1 MSPRRSLLSRVFLAN
16 ALILVVAFALLAS
29 LPITVSW
36 PATGAELTV
45 LVGGLA
51 VMLVANLLLM
61 RRVLTPLRR
70 LRHAMTAVDPLRP
83 GQRIDVGARSIEV
96 ADLTRAFNEM
106 LDRLEEERRE
116 STRRTQSAQEQERRA
131 LSLELHD
138 QVGQNLTALLLQL
151 DVASRSATPEQRQ
164 ALDASVDTVR
174 ECLDQ
179 VRGIVRRLRPEA
191 LDDLGLSRAI
201 EHLCD
206 RVEHD
211 SGIVIEHALDPEL
224 PALSSDAQLV
234 VYRVTQESLTN
245 VVRHSRARR
254 VTVQL
259 GPRDDG
265 VRLSLTDDG
274 TGTAPGHREGSG
286 IRGMRE
292 RALMIG
298 AAFRLGAGESSGT
311 RVVLDIPKEETRP

>member
-1 MSPRRSLLSRVFLAN
+1 MPRRTLLARVFLAN
-16 ALILVVAFALLAS
+16 ALIFVVAFALLAL

-36 PATGAELTV
+36 PATAGELGV
-45 LVGGLA
+45 LLGGLV

-61 RRVLTPLRR
+61 RRVLTPLGR
-70 LRHAMTAVDPLRP
+70 LRQAMTAVDPLRP
-83 GQRIDVGARSIEV
+83 GQRIDVGARSVEV
-96 ADLTRAFNEM
+96 AELTRAFNEM
-106 LDRLEEERRE
+106 LDRLEAERRE
-116 STRRTQSAQEQERRA
+116 SSRRTQSAQEQERRA

-151 DVASRSATPEQRQ
+151 DVASRTATPELET
-164 ALDASVDTVR
+164 ALDASIDTVR

-179 VRGIVRRLRPEA
+179 VRAIVRRLRPEV
-191 LDDLGLSRAI
+191 LDDLGLRSAI
-201 EHLCD
+201 DHLCD

-211 SGIVIEHALDPEL
+211 TGMIIERDLDRDL
-224 PALSSDAQLV
+224 PLLSSDAQLV

-254 VTVQL
+254 VSIELRPRAAGVQL
-259 GPRDDG
+259 K
-265 VRLSLTDDG
+265 LTDDG
-274 TGTAPGHREGSG
+274 VGAVAGQREGSG

-298 AAFRLGAGESSGT
+298 AGFRVGPGDGSGT
-311 RVVLDIPKEETRP
+311 TVVLDIPKEETRV